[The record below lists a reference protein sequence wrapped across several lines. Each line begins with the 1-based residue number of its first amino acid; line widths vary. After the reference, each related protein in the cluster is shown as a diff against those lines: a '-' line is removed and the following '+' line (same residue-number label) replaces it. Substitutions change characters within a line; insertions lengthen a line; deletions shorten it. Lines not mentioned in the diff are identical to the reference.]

1 MGRVIVKLTGPVDP
15 RLVSA
20 SDRQTIVDLGRAELP
35 SQLERSL
42 DVREYAGPVAAVK
55 SFRDRGDPQRVR
67 VVVDLA
73 GPASPTLSR
82 AGDALYIDFPKPAVA
97 RARTL
102 QAPPPIVGGY
112 AAATTP
118 VAAQTV
124 GQTRAVVHNRRLG
137 LDAKDADIHN
147 LLRLISQ
154 AGNVDI
160 IVPDDVKA
168 TVTVRLTNVPWREAM
183 EVILQ
188 SKGLWYREQG
198 GIIRVATRKDLDTED
213 QAERERLRAQIQEER
228 PETEVIILNYTKA
241 AETRTQLTPLLS
253 PRGKLAV
260 DDRTNSVVVT
270 DVSGNRAN
278 IVRLLRG
285 LDTQTPQIQIEAR
298 VVEARSTWK
307 RQVGIQWGFNA
318 IASAATGN
326 PTGLVFPST
335 IGVAGGNDDP
345 NAPTG
350 GLPTT
355 TPNFA
360 VNLPAATGLGEGGAL
375 GFTFGSLGGNFN
387 VNLRLSAAEDS
398 GMIRIISAPKIT
410 VLNGKEATIS
420 QGVSIPIQVVSA
432 AGTMT
437 QFVPADLQLKA
448 KPYVSRGDCTI
459 TLEVDVT
466 KNEAD
471 FANRGARGDPSIT
484 RKEAHTTML
493 IADGDTSV
501 IGGIYTR
508 NTGLSTAKVPW
519 LGDIPIIGFFFK
531 NRAEN
536 DDRTEVLIFLTP
548 RITNKASLPCE
559 TANERR

>member
-1 MGRVIVKLTGPVDP
+1 
-15 RLVSA
+15 
-20 SDRQTIVDLGRAELP
+20 
-35 SQLERSL
+35 
-42 DVREYAGPVAAVK
+42 
-55 SFRDRGDPQRVR
+55 
-67 VVVDLA
+67 
-73 GPASPTLSR
+73 
-82 AGDALYIDFPKPAVA
+82 
-97 RARTL
+97 
-102 QAPPPIVGGY
+102 
-112 AAATTP
+112 
-118 VAAQTV
+118 
-124 GQTRAVVHNRRLG
+124 
-137 LDAKDADIHN
+137 
-147 LLRLISQ
+147 
-154 AGNVDI
+154 
-160 IVPDDVKA
+160 
-168 TVTVRLTNVPWREAM
+168 
-183 EVILQ
+183 
-188 SKGLWYREQG
+188 
-198 GIIRVATRKDLDTED
+198 
-213 QAERERLRAQIQEER
+213 
-228 PETEVIILNYTKA
+228 
-241 AETRTQLTPLLS
+241 
-253 PRGKLAV
+253 
-260 DDRTNSVVVT
+260 
-270 DVSGNRAN
+270 
-278 IVRLLRG
+278 
-285 LDTQTPQIQIEAR
+285 TPQIQIEAR

-318 IASAATGN
+318 IASARTGN

-350 GLPTT
+350 GVLTT

-360 VNLPAATGLGEGGAL
+360 VNLPAATGLGEGGAV
-375 GFTFGSLGGNFN
+375 GFTFGSLGGTFN
-387 VNLRLSAAEDS
+387 INLRLSAAEDT

-437 QFVPADLQLKA
+437 QFVPADLQLRA

-508 NTGLSTAKVPW
+508 NTGLSYRKVPW
-519 LGDIPIIGFFFK
+519 LGDIPILGFFFK
-531 NRAEN
+531 NKAEN

-559 TANERR
+559 TANDRRCPPHQGQCPPLPHRLHGGGEDDGGAAPGRAPGAQVRGSRRAHRAGDRADDRGHLRRPGGGRVPPLRGIRAGRG